1 MKKFAFQN
9 QELAIIHFFLGNF
22 FIEIGFVFCYACGLC
37 VFFFFFCLLCSGT
50 WVKSFLWELSFKLTF
65 KERIS
70 MKVVLALRMLTE
82 TRGEYITGIQRKILE
97 KFLKI
102 YISLSWEVK
111 KIKNL
116 ELSGETRWT
125 LTFSAQFNF
134 FLSLWCLRELPRKG
148 NMICQQ
154 SRHFNRV
161 IQNSSRRRI
170 ERLMAQFPS
179 QVLFCLL
186 QS

>member
-1 MKKFAFQN
+1 MP
-9 QELAIIHFFLGNF
+9 LDCVFFF
-22 FIEIGFVFCYACGLC
+22 
-37 VFFFFFCLLCSGT
+37 FFFFFCLLCSGT
-50 WVKSFLWELSFKLTF
+50 WVKSFLWELSFKVTF

-70 MKVVLALRMLTE
+70 MKDVLALRMLTE

-154 SRHFNRV
+154 RRHFNWV

-170 ERLMAQFPS
+170 ERLMG
-179 QVLFCLL
+179 
-186 QS
+186 